1 MRQCRTYRHLLR
13 SLICARDVPES
24 ASMTSTTAIARKVA
38 LVTGAAYGLGAA
50 CAERLAKDG
59 FDIAVTELDAADLA
73 MTCQASVAH
82 GARAQAITLDVRN
95 IEAIDACIAATLDNF
110 GRIDVLVNN
119 AGIPLTKPALEV
131 EPDEFDQVQAI
142 NVRGA
147 YFMAQR
153 FARQLVAREA
163 RGAIVNVASTFAVI
177 GVPGASAYGTS
188 KSAVA
193 GMTRHLAAEWAHY
206 GIRVN
211 AVAPGAVETRLR
223 AAHFAANPAWREWNL
238 ARVPAA
244 RFGTPDDTAAAVAYL
259 ASDAADYVNGHLLV
273 VDGALTVT

>member
-1 MRQCRTYRHLLR
+1 
-13 SLICARDVPES
+13 
-24 ASMTSTTAIARKVA
+24 MTPTTAAARKVA

-50 CAERLAKDG
+50 CAERLAADG
-59 FDIAVTELDAADLA
+59 YDIAVTELAVDDLA
-73 MTCQASVAH
+73 ITCQAVAAH
-82 GARAQAITLDVRN
+82 GARAQAIELDVRS
-95 IEAIDACIAATLDNF
+95 IDAIDACIAAALATF
-110 GRIDVLVNN
+110 GRIDILVNN
-119 AGIPLTKPALEV
+119 AGIPLSKPALEV
-131 EPDEFDQVQAI
+131 EPDEFDQVQAV

-177 GVPGASAYGTS
+177 GVPGVSAYGIS

-193 GMTRHLAAEWAHY
+193 GMTRHLAAEWAQY

-223 AAHFAANPAWREWNL
+223 AAHFAANPSWREWNL
-238 ARVPAA
+238 GRIPAG
-244 RFGTPDDTAAAVAYL
+244 RFGIPEDTAAAVAYL
-259 ASDAADYVNGHLLV
+259 ASEASDYVNGHLLV
-273 VDGALTVT
+273 VDGALTIT

>member
-1 MRQCRTYRHLLR
+1 
-13 SLICARDVPES
+13 
-24 ASMTSTTAIARKVA
+24 MTPPAAAARKVA
-38 LVTGAAYGLGAA
+38 LVTGAGYGLGAA
-50 CAERLAKDG
+50 CAERLAADG
-59 FDIAVTELDAADLA
+59 CDVAVTELAVGDLA
-73 MTCQASVAH
+73 STCRAIAAQ
-82 GARAQAITLDVRN
+82 GARAQAIELDVRN
-95 IEAIDACIAATLDNF
+95 IDAIDACIAATLATF
-110 GRIDVLVNN
+110 GRIDILVNN

-131 EPDEFDQVQAI
+131 EPEEFDQVQAI

-163 RGAIVNVASTFAVI
+163 CGAIVNVASTFAVI
-177 GVPGASAYGTS
+177 GVPGVSAYGIS

-193 GMTRHLAAEWAHY
+193 GMTRHLAAEWARY

-223 AAHFAANPAWREWNL
+223 AAHFAANPTWREWNL
-238 ARVPAA
+238 GRIPAG
-244 RFGTPDDTAAAVAYL
+244 RFGTPEDTAAAVAYL
-259 ASDAADYVNGHLLV
+259 ASEASAYVNGHLLV